1 MVRHHRALNSGVLS
15 FQLVVGK
22 PYHRNHKAPPFYPCV
37 ISASTEQMPNAKGK
51 GKGKATRTSA
61 STACGKNNV
70 FGVLVNRVQ
79 AEQLENAKAEEIK
92 QQASAG
98 PSKTGTTCRQDN
110 ITRDEAETEPVFVG
124 THQGLP
130 VKEANSKLKYIRL

>member
-1 MVRHHRALNSGVLS
+1 M
-15 FQLVVGK
+15 
-22 PYHRNHKAPPFYPCV
+22 
-37 ISASTEQMPNAKGK
+37 
-51 GKGKATRTSA
+51 
-61 STACGKNNV
+61 
-70 FGVLVNRVQ
+70 
-79 AEQLENAKAEEIK
+79 KAEEIK

-130 VKEANSKLKYIRL
+130 VKEAIVSLSILDCKTHNITI